1 MEKINLMDALK
12 RSLGNQDG
20 LTEWQQ
26 RKRER
31 TARALAIAFHGDT
44 KEWRGFLTKAD
55 AFNRAY
61 ATVTSH
67 HQGTENG

>member
-1 MEKINLMDALK
+1 MQKITIMDALK
-12 RSLGNQDG
+12 RSLAAGDNDG
-20 LTEWQQ
+20 LTDRQR

-55 AFNRAY
+55 AFNKAL
-61 ATVTSH
+61 ASQVSLH
-67 HQGTENG
+67 HGN

>member
-1 MEKINLMDALK
+1 MQKITIMDALK
-12 RSLGNQDG
+12 RSLAAGDNDG
-20 LTEWQQ
+20 LTDRQR

-55 AFNRAY
+55 AFNKAF
-61 ATVTSH
+61 ASQLSLQQH
-67 HQGTENG
+67 